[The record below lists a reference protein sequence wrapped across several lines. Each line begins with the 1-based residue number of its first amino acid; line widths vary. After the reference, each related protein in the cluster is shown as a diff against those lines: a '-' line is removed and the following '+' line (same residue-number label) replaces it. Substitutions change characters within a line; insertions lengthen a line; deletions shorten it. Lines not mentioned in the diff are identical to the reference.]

1 MAEVKNP
8 RPLPLPRS
16 REGRS
21 LTPAK
26 DFSLHPRA
34 FRQRILAGSFVL
46 FVVIP
51 SLLGAFY
58 FAFLASDRYVA
69 SAGFAV
75 RGMDASAST
84 DILSSFTGI
93 AGSGSTLSD
102 SYILLNFLESRDLV
116 EKLEQTLPFREIYST
131 PNADFFSRLDP
142 TLKIEHVVEYWEK
155 SIDTSFDNISGI
167 ITFEVE
173 AFTPEDAERLAKA
186 VLGFSMDLVNE
197 LSAQARRDT
206 VAYAKGEVAHAEGQ
220 LKAAQDALRA
230 FRVAEKVLDPAG
242 AARIQ
247 MELIGELEKQ
257 LSEINARREALKGV
271 VVDDSPTMR
280 GLVRQAQA
288 LEQQISRQ
296 KEEAGTNGQGKQGK
310 SLTELLAAYEPLE
323 VEREFAERAYA
334 SALTSFET
342 ARAEA
347 GRQQRYLAVFSVPA
361 LPQYPL
367 FPRRLLNIF
376 LIFVGLGFLW
386 GIGALT
392 VYSVRDHIQ

>member
-1 MAEVKNP
+1 MTEDKKP
-8 RPLPLPRS
+8 RVLPLPKR

-21 LTPAK
+21 LSASG
-26 DFSLHPRA
+26 DLSLRPGG
-34 FRQRILAGSFVL
+34 FRHRILAISFVL
-46 FVVIP
+46 CVLVP

-58 FAFLASDRYVA
+58 YSFLASDRYVA
-69 SAGFAV
+69 GAGFAV
-75 RGMDASAST
+75 RGMDASASA
-84 DILSSFTGI
+84 DLLSSFTGLS
-93 AGSGSTLSD
+93 GNGSTSSD
-102 SYILLNFLESRDLV
+102 SYILLEFLESRDLV
-116 EKLEQTLPFREIYST
+116 EKLEQTLPFREIYSS

-142 TLKIEHVVEYWEK
+142 TLDIEHVVEYWER
-155 SIDTSFDNISGI
+155 IIHTSFDNTSGI

-173 AFTPEDAERLAKA
+173 AFTPEGAESVATA

-206 VAYAKGEVAHAEGQ
+206 VAYAESEVAYAEVQ

-230 FRVAEKVLDPAG
+230 FRVAEKALDPAA

-247 MELIGELEKQ
+247 LELIGELEKQ
-257 LSEINARREALKGV
+257 LSEISARIAALKGV
-271 VVDDSPTMR
+271 VADDSPTMR

-367 FPRRLLNIF
+367 YPRRLLNIF
-376 LIFVGLGFLW
+376 LILVGLGFLW
-386 GIGALT
+386 GIGGLT